1 MAAVSRAG
9 YRAGMSLAVIA
20 DIHGNLPALEAVLAD
35 IARRGVTRIVDLGDC
50 ASGPLWPRETCEV
63 LMARGFPTVRGN
75 HDRWVATLAPADM
88 YPSDRYTFGALD
100 EKQRRWLGELPAT
113 LRLDPDILAVHGRA
127 DDDNSYL
134 LEDIEQGRLVR
145 ASADTVAQRLCRTDA
160 ALVLCGHSHQ
170 QHMMRLADGPV
181 VLNPG
186 SVGLP
191 AYRDPEGIAH
201 VSEMGSPP
209 ARYAL
214 IEDDGSAV
222 TIELVAL
229 DYDYA
234 SAVKRAAVNGNAG
247 WAHALA
253 TGFALPAHG
262 GGVPFDITP
271 QSYSRS
277 EKQTWLKSA
286 P

>member
-1 MAAVSRAG
+1 MK
-9 YRAGMSLAVIA
+9 LAVIA
-20 DIHGNLPALEAVLAD
+20 DTHGNLPALEAVLAD
-35 IARRGVTRIVDLGDC
+35 IARRGVSEIVDLGDC
-50 ASGPLWPRETCEV
+50 VSGPLWPRETCEV

-75 HDRWVATLAPADM
+75 HDRWVATFALADLSA
-88 YPSDRYTFGALD
+88 SDRYTHGELD
-100 EKQRRWLGELPAT
+100 DTQRRWLRDLPAT
-113 LRLDPDILAVHGRA
+113 LRLDPDILAVHGRP

-145 ASADTVAQRLCRTDA
+145 ASAETVAQRLGRTGA

-170 QHMMRLADGPV
+170 QHMIRLPDGPV

-201 VSEMGSPP
+201 VSEVGSPP

-214 IEDDGSAV
+214 IEDDGDAV

-234 SAVKRAAVNGNAG
+234 SAVKRATANGSPG

-253 TGFALPAHG
+253 TGFALPADSG
-262 GGVPFDITP
+262 NIPFDIP
-271 QSYSRS
+271 SQSYSESTR
-277 EKQTWLKSA
+277 QTWRKSA

>member
-1 MAAVSRAG
+1 MATSEQAV
-9 YRAGMSLAVIA
+9 YRVGMTLAVIA

-75 HDRWVATLAPADM
+75 HDRWVATLAPDDM

-100 EKQRRWLGELPAT
+100 EKQRRWLGELPT
-113 LRLDPDILAVHGRA
+113 SLRLDSDILAVHGRA

-145 ASADTVAQRLCRTDA
+145 ASADTVAQRLGRSDA

-170 QHMMRLADGPV
+170 QHMMRLPDGAV

-201 VSEMGSPP
+201 VSETGSPP

-214 IEDDGSAV
+214 IEDDGSAM

-229 DYDYA
+229 DYDHT
-234 SAVKRAAVNGNAG
+234 SAVKRAAANGNAG

-262 GGVPFDITP
+262 GSVPFDITP

-277 EKQTWLKSA
+277 EKVTWPKAA